1 MLPSTQR
8 AAQALRQ
15 LLLSEHPSPAG
26 RLPGYLRAFAAEAAP
41 FQNST
46 FPAAESAHAVSAAAA
61 ASAAMHD
68 QQQQFQDEDEQAN
81 QAYTNLVQTIFN
93 QAVQHAQDGP
103 HTSAYEGLQVLE
115 EQKRAA
121 EASSDAASSS
131 PAVLPHISRT
141 LTAMRYHQ
149 RMMDGT
155 PKGRKLQENWQR
167 QIILETR
174 AVEAAR
180 ARYRREAAAMV
191 DRNAGATLPAARQLL
206 VSWFQPLADAIRA
219 EQLRVAKGV
228 SGVDRCVYGPYLMRV
243 DPEQLAVIA
252 MHAAVNAF
260 MSPESDAEAIGSA
273 PGTTRMTKVAVA
285 IGSAVE
291 AQHHVNRLEKV
302 THHQN
307 MRRREIRQA
316 YEEGKTLRKR
326 YDEEGELDPE
336 SWAKW
341 FDIGKRLRTGGEMLP
356 LDHLEW
362 FLDDDLEARL
372 QKSIQQFKAPEELTE
387 NHKRLLVQRARRMLA
402 DSPSSGEWR
411 SDMQAKVGVILIKLM
426 MDACKIDVRRDGKL
440 QTVPAFWHALEQG
453 PDSKARGIW
462 KRYGI
467 LYADEQV
474 MRRIR
479 PHHMAEAFMPQFLP
493 TVIPPVPW
501 QRQNLGGHL
510 TLRSSV
516 MRMRGSHAQKEKLQ
530 AADKEMVEGRGQG
543 LSLVYDALNALGETP
558 WSINQDVYKV
568 VEAVWAWGGGIC
580 DVPQR
585 DNVIVPKL
593 LEYGFNMKR
602 TAGGNLALFVRSLT
616 SFKI

>member
-1 MLPSTQR
+1 MLSSTQR

-15 LLLSEHPSPAG
+15 LLPSGHSSPTG

-41 FQNST
+41 FQNT
-46 FPAAESAHAVSAAAA
+46 ALPAAESATASSAAAA

-68 QQQQFQDEDEQAN
+68 QQQQFQVEDEQAK
-81 QAYTNLVQTIFN
+81 QAYAKLVQIIFS
-93 QAVQHAQDGP
+93 QAVEEAQDGP
-103 HTSAYEGLQVLE
+103 HTSAYEGLQLLE
-115 EQKRAA
+115 EQDRAA
-121 EASSDAASSS
+121 ADSASPSS
-131 PAVLPHISRT
+131 ALIPHMSRT

-174 AVEAAR
+174 AVEAAL

-191 DRNAGATLPAARQLL
+191 ERNAGSTLPAARKLL
-206 VSWFQPLADAIRA
+206 VSWFRPLADAIRA
-219 EQLRVAKGV
+219 EQRRVVKGV
-228 SGVDRCVYGPYLMRV
+228 AGVDRCVYGPYLLRV
-243 DPEQLAVIA
+243 DHEQLAVIA
-252 MHAAVNAF
+252 MHAAVNSF

-273 PGTTRMTKVAVA
+273 PGTTRMTKLAVA

-291 AQHHVNRLEKV
+291 AQHHVNKLEHV
-302 THHQN
+302 THDQN
-307 MRRREIRQA
+307 MRRREIRHA
-316 YEEGKTLRKR
+316 YDQGKKLREK
-326 YDEEGELDPE
+326 YDKEGELDPE
-336 SWAKW
+336 SWTKW
-341 FDIGKRLRTGGEMLP
+341 FDIGKKLRNGGEMLP

-362 FLDDDLEARL
+362 FLDNDLEAKL
-372 QKSIQQFKAPEELTE
+372 QKSIKQFKAPEELPE
-387 NHKRLLVQRARRMLA
+387 NHMRLLVQRARRMLA
-402 DSPSSGEWR
+402 DTPSNGEWR

-426 MDACKIDVRRDGKL
+426 IDACKIDVQRGGRL

-453 PDSKARGIW
+453 PDSRARGIW

-467 LYADEQV
+467 LYADEEV
-474 MRRIR
+474 MRRIK

-516 MRMRGSHAQKEKLQ
+516 MRMRGSHAQKDKLQ

-585 DNVIVPKL
+585 DNVVAPKL
-593 LEYGFNMKR
+593 LENGFNMKH
-602 TAGGNLALFVRSLT
+602 TDGGNLALFVSSLI
-616 SFKI
+616 SPRI

>member
-1 MLPSTQR
+1 MLSSAQR
-8 AAQALRQ
+8 AAAQALRQ
-15 LLLSEHPSPAG
+15 LFPSGNPSPAG
-26 RLPGYLRAFAAEAAP
+26 RLPGFLRAFAAEAAP
-41 FQNST
+41 FQSSA
-46 FPAAESAHAVSAAAA
+46 FSAAEQANNAAAVSA

-68 QQQQFQDEDEQAN
+68 DQQQFQDEDELAK
-81 QAYTNLVQTIFN
+81 QAYATLVQTIFS
-93 QAVQHAQDGP
+93 QAVQQAQEGP
-103 HTSAYEGLQVLE
+103 HTFAYEGLQLLE
-115 EQKRAA
+115 EQERAA
-121 EASSDAASSS
+121 VAAADAASSS
-131 PAVLPHISRT
+131 PALLPHISRT

-174 AVEAAR
+174 AVEAAL
-180 ARYRREAAAMV
+180 ARYRREAASMV
-191 DRNAGATLPAARQLL
+191 DRGTAGTLPAARKLL

-228 SGVDRCVYGPYLMRV
+228 SGIDRCVYGPYLLRV

-252 MHAAVNAF
+252 MHAAINAF

-273 PGTTRMTKVAVA
+273 PGTTRMTKLAVA

-291 AQHHVNRLEKV
+291 AQHHVNKLEKV

-316 YEEGKTLRKR
+316 YEEGKMLRKR
-326 YDEEGELDPE
+326 YDEDGELEPE
-336 SWAKW
+336 EWAKW

-372 QKSIQQFKAPEELTE
+372 RKSAQQFRVPEASSE
-387 NHKRLLVQRARRMLA
+387 NDMRLIVQRARRMLS

-426 MDACKIDVRRDGKL
+426 MDSCKLDAKRDGKL

-453 PDSKARGIW
+453 PDSRARGIW

-467 LYADEQV
+467 LYADEEV
-474 MRRIR
+474 MRRIK
-479 PHHMAEAFMPQFLP
+479 PHHMSEAFMPQFLP
-493 TVIPPVPW
+493 TVVTPVPW
-501 QRQNLGGHL
+501 QRHNLGGHL

-516 MRMRGSHAQKEKLQ
+516 MRMRGSHAQRDKLQ
-530 AADKEMVEGRGQG
+530 AADKEMVEGRGEG

-585 DNVIVPKL
+585 VNVEAPKL
-593 LEYGFNMKR
+593 LEYGFNMKH
-602 TAGGNLALFVRSLT
+602 TDGGNLSLFVSY
-616 SFKI
+616 